1 MFEPG
6 AGRRAAEYTV
16 HTLLI
21 LWLVAFVGA
30 MIVSSMDKAYGAPPE
45 NADPALAPWFQS
57 LRQPETGMS
66 CCDIADCRPTE
77 YRMTGDDYE
86 VWIDNKWMTV
96 PPRRI
101 LQRTDNPVGRAVVCW
116 TPQRG
121 IMCFV
126 RAVEAMLEYRPIGRD
141 TA

>member
-1 MFEPG
+1 MTSAPLSASL
-6 AGRRAAEYTV
+6 AGMITASLLAAFP
-16 HTLLI
+16 
-21 LWLVAFVGA
+21 ASA
-30 MIVSSMDKAYGAPPE
+30 APPE

-77 YRMTGDDYE
+77 YRTVGDAYE
-86 VWIDNKWMTV
+86 VWIDNRWMTV

-101 LQRTDNPVGRAVVCW
+101 LQRADNPVGRAVVCW

-126 RAVEAMLEYRPIGRD
+126 RGTE
-141 TA
+141 T

>member
-1 MFEPG
+1 M
-6 AGRRAAEYTV
+6 A
-16 HTLLI
+16 
-21 LWLVAFVGA
+21 LVAEFVMTSAPLSASLAG
-30 MIVSSMDKAYGAPPE
+30 MITASFLAVFPAVAAPPE

-66 CCDIADCRPTE
+66 CCDVADCRPTE
-77 YRMTGDDYE
+77 YRTVGDAYE
-86 VWIDNKWMTV
+86 VWVDNRWMTV

-101 LQRTDNPVGRAVVCW
+101 LQRADNPVGRAVVCW

-126 RAVEAMLEYRPIGRD
+126 RGTEA
-141 TA
+141 

>member
-1 MFEPG
+1 MTSAPVSVTL
-6 AGRRAAEYTV
+6 AGMITASLLAAFP
-16 HTLLI
+16 
-21 LWLVAFVGA
+21 APA
-30 MIVSSMDKAYGAPPE
+30 APPP

-77 YRMTGDDYE
+77 YRTVGDDYE
-86 VWIDNKWMTV
+86 VWVDNKCVTV

-101 LQRTDNPVGRAVVCW
+101 LQRADNPVGRAVVCW

-126 RAVEAMLEYRPIGRD
+126 RGTEA
-141 TA
+141 